1 MVSPVE
7 NPSQDFMTRTL
18 RQAAQETGTDFN
30 YLLQTAARES
40 NFDVRAE
47 ASTSSASGLFQFI
60 EQTWLGV
67 MQRRGADHGYADA
80 ASAITRDESG
90 RFVVSDPVQRQQ
102 ILDLRFDAEAS
113 ARMAGELA
121 AENASVIQSRIGR
134 EATSGELYA
143 AHFLGAQGAAS
154 LIEAAQSDPSQRAD
168 QLFPAAARAN
178 RAIFYE
184 GGQAR
189 SAQEVLAV
197 LTHQGDA
204 PVMPSHAA
212 SAANDAQTVRLTG
225 RYSPVRNTVMAPVRL
240 QIGTGE
246 LSPTV
251 VEILASLEAPQAAS
265 RRRNS

>member
-47 ASTSSASGLFQFI
+47 ASSSSATGLFQFI

-67 MQRRGADHGYADA
+67 MQRRGAEHGYADA
-80 ASAITRDESG
+80 AAAITRDASG
-90 RFVVSDPVQRQQ
+90 RFVVADPVQRQQ

-121 AENASVIQSRIGR
+121 AENAGVIQSRIGR
-134 EATSGELYA
+134 SATSGELYA

-154 LIEAAQSDPSQRAD
+154 LIEAAQSDPGQRAD

-184 GGQAR
+184 DGRAR
-189 SAQEVLAV
+189 SAQEVLSA
-197 LTHQGDA
+197 LTGERA
-204 PVMPSHAA
+204 TPVIPANLARAA
-212 SAANDAQTVRLTG
+212 DDSQTVTLSG
-225 RYSPVRNTVMAPVRL
+225 RYSPVRNAVMAPVSHR
-240 QIGTGE
+240 IGTGE

-251 VEILASLEAPQAAS
+251 VEILASLDAPQAAS
-265 RRRNS
+265 RNRNS